1 MPVVVA
7 IDGETHKR
15 EYLERSPLNRCVLLS
30 HVKEIY
36 DSAPSLVV
44 IDLDLSPA
52 LTGSRRKAGVTTM
65 GGDPGSVNLDTA
77 EEIPSS
83 LKLAAKQLNWLPMTA
98 EVMYGERSHKEETNI
113 LARDHKLGKKYYPI
127 ADKMLGEI
135 LSKDQK
141 HEYGFKL
148 FILKNDGE
156 MRLQGQ
162 AVFCTSTRGC
172 S

>member
-1 MPVVVA
+1 
-7 IDGETHKR
+7 
-15 EYLERSPLNRCVLLS
+15 
-30 HVKEIY
+30 
-36 DSAPSLVV
+36 
-44 IDLDLSPA
+44 
-52 LTGSRRKAGVTTM
+52 
-65 GGDPGSVNLDTA
+65 
-77 EEIPSS
+77 
-83 LKLAAKQLNWLPMTA
+83 MTA

-135 LSKDQK
+135 LSKVDQK